1 MPPTENAVNLT
12 FQLNAD
18 ENYDPEEL
26 DLLTRQLL
34 TEVQELDV
42 ESAELVKG
50 GELPQGAKAGE
61 LITLGTL
68 AVAVLPAMAPKLL
81 DLVQSWSM
89 RSGNRRVKI
98 KAQVD
103 NRSIEV
109 EYSPA
114 TMSAD
119 ELKRLVSTLSEALPP
134 AGK

>member
-1 MPPTENAVNLT
+1 MPPAENAVNLT
-12 FQLNAD
+12 FQLNAG

-50 GELPQGAKAGE
+50 GELPEGAKAGE

-89 RSGNRRVKI
+89 RSQNRRVKI

-114 TMSAD
+114 TMSVD

-134 AGK
+134 AGN